1 MALDHIRGCCAGPE
15 TIRARVRLRR
25 VDDLETAPAE
35 PATES
40 AAAAANAGSPTRA
53 AGTPTR
59 ESTSRVLMILYLA
72 CILALVLVSQLAS
85 VVLAGGGGGCGGG

>member
-1 MALDHIRGCCAGPE
+1 VALDHIRGSFAGPE
-15 TIRARVRLRR
+15 TIQARVRLRP

-40 AAAAANAGSPTRA
+40 EAAAANAGSPTRD

-59 ESTSRVLMILYLA
+59 DSTSRVLIVLFIA